1 MKDFLLPFI
10 LISIPLL
17 GLMLSK
23 LKNNDGDDHEV
34 DSLDH
39 EGTLSL
45 NNQRD
50 NPFLTKHEKL
60 REQELAEAK
69 ENAEMEEEMELSL
82 KSYVADNKEL
92 INDLIDF
99 IKHQGI
105 YRSHEDYFA
114 YPDYAIYELC
124 FSKIDTDVPSIAPD
138 SLQSFVYKK
147 QVLEI
152 KVEIIHPDSLKVFEI
167 ITYSKED
174 DMDYKKE
181 YAKNWNQLSDATE
194 YLFDYLRR

>member
-69 ENAEMEEEMELSL
+69 ENAEMKEEMELSL

-105 YRSHEDYFA
+105 YRFHEDYFA
-114 YPDYAIYELC
+114 YPDYAIYRLC
-124 FSKIDTDVPSIAPD
+124 FSKIDTSVPSIAPD
-138 SLQSFVYKK
+138 SLQGWGYRK
-147 QVLEI
+147 QFLEI

-181 YAKNWNQLSDATE
+181 YVRNWNQLSDATE
-194 YLFDYLRR
+194 YLFDFLRE

>member
-39 EGTLSL
+39 EGTISL

-60 REQELAEAK
+60 REQESAKAK
-69 ENAEMEEEMELSL
+69 ENTEMEKEMELSL

-105 YRSHEDYFA
+105 YRFHEDYFA
-114 YPDYAIYELC
+114 YPDYAIYKLC
-124 FSKIDTDVPSIAPD
+124 FSRIDTGVPSIAPD
-138 SLQSFVYKK
+138 SLQGWGYRK

-181 YAKNWNQLSDATE
+181 YVRNWNQLSDATE
-194 YLFDYLRR
+194 YLFDFLRE